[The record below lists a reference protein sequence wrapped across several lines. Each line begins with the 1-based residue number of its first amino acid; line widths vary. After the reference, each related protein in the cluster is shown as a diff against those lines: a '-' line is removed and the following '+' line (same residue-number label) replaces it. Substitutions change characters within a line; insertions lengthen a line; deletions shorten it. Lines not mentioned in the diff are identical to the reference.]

1 MMTLSHRSLQHDYE
15 VSCPELDFLV
25 DVALKVRYA
34 LQVSLVFENFASL
47 AIMWAVWT
55 RNAHDAFPRCKVDIP
70 NLILVQVPGVYGSR
84 ITGGGFGGCSV
95 TLVERHAVPALERAL
110 RQQYQ
115 LQLKLQ
121 CDCYE
126 CLPADGSGALDLSA
140 ALRAVEA
147 PVPRAAVA
155 ASPSAEPEDASWWDE
170 YGLLTV
176 AAVVAAVAVGTMY
189 VLRRG
194 K

>member
-1 MMTLSHRSLQHDYE
+1 M
-15 VSCPELDFLV
+15 
-25 DVALKVRYA
+25 
-34 LQVSLVFENFASL
+34 
-47 AIMWAVWT
+47 
-55 RNAHDAFPRCKVDIP
+55 
-70 NLILVQVPGVYGSR
+70 QVPGVYGSR

-126 CLPADGSGALDLSA
+126 CLPADGAGPLDLSS
-140 ALRAVEA
+140 ALRAVEQPA
-147 PVPRAAVA
+147 VSVSVSDAVGVTDTAAV
-155 ASPSAEPEDASWWDE
+155 EPEAASWWDE
-170 YGLLTV
+170 YSGLLTV
-176 AAVVAAVAVGTMY
+176 ATVVAAVAVGTMF
-189 VLRRG
+189 VLRRT